1 MSNMEMGVSYPIY
14 LSFSL
19 SPTLPYSDY
28 KLVKALILAKSFTE
42 LLKSFI
48 YRTYIYYLLL
58 VMHHAA
64 FENSKIFYVTIN
76 FEEK

>member
-48 YRTYIYYLLL
+48 YRTYIYYLL
-58 VMHHAA
+58 VTHHAA
-64 FENSKIFYVTIN
+64 FENSKIFYLAIN